1 MFFQINNNFS
11 ILDFLT
17 VGLQQRIK
25 AFCAYDIYLYI
36 AFILLQVNCSIAGD
50 RRSRNRMVVG
60 FTTIIA
66 NVVRSNPAHDEV
78 YSIQHYV
85 IKFVSDFRQVGCFLR
100 SPPPIKLTTAIYLKY
115 C

>member
-25 AFCAYDIYLYI
+25 TFCVYDIYLYI
-36 AFILLQVNCSIAGD
+36 TFILLQVNCSIAGH
-50 RRSRNRMVVG
+50 RRGRSRMVVG
-60 FTTIIA
+60 FTTIIT

-100 SPPPIKLTTAIYLKY
+100 SLPPIKLTTAIYLKY

>member
-25 AFCAYDIYLYI
+25 AFCVYDIYLYI

-50 RRSRNRMVVG
+50 RRGRNRMELDLQL
-60 FTTIIA
+60 
-66 NVVRSNPAHDEV
+66 S
-78 YSIQHYV
+78 S
-85 IKFVSDFRQVGCFLR
+85 
-100 SPPPIKLTTAIYLKY
+100 LT
-115 C
+115 